1 MPSQTPVYALPYPLG
16 SELVKDGDDVIK
28 ALAERVEALLAQR
41 DVLGRRNVIRN
52 GDFTVAQRGNGPH
65 GTNGA
70 YGTDGYQ
77 FMVTGAC
84 AGQMTRNVLP
94 TSSAPNKYSL
104 TFTVATP
111 ASAAAD
117 YLFINIPIE
126 DVRTL
131 SGRTVTLSFKAS
143 ASVAGR
149 VAGIS
154 VRQYFG
160 TGGSP
165 STVVDTA
172 IGNVTLTA
180 SVASYSLTFTVPS
193 IAAKTIGTNDDDY
206 LAIRIWLA
214 TGATQLPN
222 SGFSSAGQGTQAA
235 WALTILELQLE
246 DGAIATPFERMPQA
260 LQQHWC
266 RRYYQ
271 RWDVTSAGQ
280 GHFWSGLASSTTSV
294 FMPMTFN
301 PPMRAVPAV
310 TYAGLGSSDGSVS
323 NKTNI
328 STVTFLA
335 GYVNNQHGLL
345 QLVFATAQTN
355 AHWPEIM
362 TLNGAGAY
370 LALSSEL

>member
-1 MPSQTPVYALPYPLG
+1 MPGQTPTYALPYPLG

-77 FMVTGAC
+77 FFVTGAC

-131 SGRTVTLSFKAS
+131 SGKTVTLSFKAS

-160 TGGSP
+160 VGGSP
-165 STVVDTA
+165 LVVDTA

-193 IAAKTIGTNDDDY
+193 ISGKTVGTNGEDY

-222 SGFSSAGQGTQAA
+222 SGFSSAAQGTQAA
-235 WALTILELQLE
+235 WAMTILELQLE
-246 DGAIATPFERMPQA
+246 DGAIATPFERLSQA
-260 LQQHWC
+260 MQYTWC
-266 RRYYQ
+266 QWYFIRKAYTVSNTAVFNATAWSSYDYYGTLHYSMM
-271 RWDVTSAGQ
+271 RANPTMSVSSATHFAAWGGGATGAGTSFTASGVSRDSLEAHLNTSAGPTVGQ
-280 GHFWSGLASSTTSV
+280 PAWIRASV
-294 FMPMTFN
+294 
-301 PPMRAVPAV
+301 
-310 TYAGLGSSDGSVS
+310 GSYID
-323 NKTNI
+323 
-328 STVTFLA
+328 
-335 GYVNNQHGLL
+335 
-345 QLVFATAQTN
+345 
-355 AHWPEIM
+355 
-362 TLNGAGAY
+362 
-370 LALSSEL
+370 LSAEL